1 MRLRIP
7 SNCFS
12 VRQLRVVRHGI
23 SLSVLSVAC
32 LVSGCS
38 STAGPDTLNNPA
50 LITTASYPAAFDASR
65 AVLRDAGFGVDRQDY
80 RFGKVS
86 SKPKGSPT
94 LIEAWKPDNTYADQA
109 LRSTLGDL
117 RRTVTVSFTPQTGVE
132 PEPADG
138 IGQSGYDVRVEV
150 LVERLQ
156 VPERR
161 MNGNTRGAVF
171 ADLAEVPEELQ
182 ARGITGRYWQPV
194 GRDIHL
200 EQRLLRDIL
209 DRTRADAG

>member
-1 MRLRIP
+1 M
-7 SNCFS
+7 
-12 VRQLRVVRHGI
+12 G
-23 SLSVLSVAC
+23 
-32 LVSGCS
+32 GCS
-38 STAGPDTLNNPA
+38 STAGPDTLTSPA
-50 LITTASYPAAFDASR
+50 LITTTSYPIAFEASG

-94 LIEAWKPDNTYADQA
+94 VIEAWKPDNTYPDQA

-117 RRTVTVSFTPQTGVE
+117 RRTVTVSFTPQQTAAE
-132 PEPADG
+132 AEPADG
-138 IGQSGYDVRVEV
+138 VIQNGYGIRVEV

-182 ARGITGRYWQPV
+182 ARGITGRYWQPI
-194 GRDIHL
+194 GRDVHL

-209 DRTRADAG
+209 DRTRANAG